1 MKILCVFGKHNYGDP
16 GRGLSYEYVNFLPAF
31 SRLGHE
37 VVFFESWNK
46 CGYNGFPDLNRQF
59 IATVKTT
66 QPDLIFCVLLGY
78 EVWIETLLMVRK
90 VSDAVLINW
99 STDDSWKYDQFSRFI
114 LPYFD
119 LYATTYPQANE
130 KAKQAGYQHVI
141 LSQWAANAANLREPI
156 PASKCRWNVSFI
168 GTAYGNRTQW
178 ISALRKRGIRVN
190 CHGHGW
196 KNGPVDAGAIPDIIR
211 HSVISL
217 NFGDSNW
224 MLKGIIPY
232 RSRQIKAR
240 VFEVPGNGGF
250 LMTEPAENID
260 NFYLPEKEIVL
271 FETVD
276 DLAEKIRYFLA
287 NPKHRDEIATAG
299 FVKTRDTHTYDLRF
313 KMLLRESAGMK
324 TTAPSAPPKTSC
336 LTFNEAQKAHQ
347 ANAFLTVVKQA
358 LLIPCNLIWG
368 PTRGPRAARR
378 ILFELSWRLCGK
390 KTYTASGWP
399 GRLFYHE
406 S

>member
-16 GRGLSYEYVNFLPAF
+16 GRGLSYEYANFMPAF
-31 SRLGHE
+31 SRLGYQ
-37 VVFFESWNK
+37 VLFFESWNRRN
-46 CGYNGFPDLNRQF
+46 YEGFADLNKQLL
-59 IATVKTT
+59 TLVETT
-66 QPDLIFCVLLGY
+66 QPDMIVCVLLGY
-78 EVWIETLLMVRK
+78 EVWIETLQLIKEISDTILM
-90 VSDAVLINW
+90 NW

-119 LYATTYPQANE
+119 LYATTYPQAMK
-130 KAKQAGYQHVI
+130 KAKCAGYQHVI
-141 LSQWAANAANLREPI
+141 LTQWGANAENLQEPI
-156 PASKCRWNVSFI
+156 PASRCRWDVSFI
-168 GTAYGNRTQW
+168 GTAYGNRTKW
-178 ISALRKRGIRVN
+178 ISALRKRGIQVN
-190 CHGHGW
+190 CYGYGW
-196 KNGPVDAGAIPDIIR
+196 KNGPVDAGSIPDIIR

-224 MLKGIIPY
+224 MIKGIIPY

-250 LMTEPAENID
+250 LMTEPAENIG
-260 NFYLPEKEIVL
+260 NYYLPGKEIVI
-271 FETVD
+271 FENVD

-287 NPKHRDEIATAG
+287 HPRQRDEIAMAG
-299 FVKTRDTHTYDLRF
+299 FIKTRDTHTYDLRF
-313 KMLLRESAGMK
+313 KRLLREIARIK
-324 TTAPSAPPKTSC
+324 ATVPSAPPKTSD
-336 LTFNEAQKAHQ
+336 LNFYEAQKAHQ
-347 ANAFLTVVKQA
+347 NSAVLAVVKKA

-368 PTRGPRAARR
+368 TVRGPRAARR

-406 S
+406 R